1 MQGLGDLPGGNFR
14 SIARSVSADGSR
26 VVGYGES
33 DSGINEAF
41 IWDSTNG
48 MQGLGDLPGGQYSS
62 FAWDI
67 SADGSTVVGYAD
79 AGSFEAFIW
88 NSTDGMQE
96 LDVFLI
102 SHGIDITGWE
112 LTVARGISEDGLTI
126 VGHGRNPN
134 GFQEGWIATIP
145 EPTTA
150 LLLGLG
156 LVGLAARRRG

>member
-1 MQGLGDLPGGNFR
+1 M
-14 SIARSVSADGSR
+14 SADGSS
-26 VVGYGES
+26 VVGTAQPA
-33 DSGINEAF
+33 SGTNNEAY

>member
-1 MQGLGDLPGGNFR
+1 MQGLGDLPGGEFA
-14 SIARSVSADGSR
+14 SSASDISADGST
-26 VVGYGES
+26 VVGTS
-33 DSGINEAF
+33 ISGSGSEAF